1 MRGVVYV
8 YVVPIAI
15 GSVPFAGGY
24 YDLCADKLR
33 IFTDT
38 ESRRAVHDGTHVLD
52 LVLVVS
58 VFEVVVW
65 WLVDVLLAYL
75 IGLIEK
81 LNQGAGGDVQN
92 YISVLE
98 WV

>member
-1 MRGVVYV
+1 M

-24 YDLCADKLR
+24 NDLRADKLR
-33 IFTDT
+33 IFTNT

-58 VFEVVVW
+58 VFEVVV
-65 WLVDVLLAYL
+65 
-75 IGLIEK
+75 
-81 LNQGAGGDVQN
+81 
-92 YISVLE
+92 
-98 WV
+98 